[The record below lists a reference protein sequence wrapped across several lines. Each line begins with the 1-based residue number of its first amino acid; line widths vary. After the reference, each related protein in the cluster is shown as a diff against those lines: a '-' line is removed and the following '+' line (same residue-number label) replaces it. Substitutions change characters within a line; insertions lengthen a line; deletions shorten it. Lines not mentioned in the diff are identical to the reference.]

1 MRADLSSLGGSGGS
15 SAPIRS
21 NNVADACTRA
31 DEALVGRDAALEE
44 ALCALSTG
52 ARLLTLRGPPGV
64 GKSTLARALGR
75 QLGSTVTVVLA
86 EDDPARAKAAA
97 HDPRASVLAAV
108 AAALGLGLRTRD
120 TRVMLDRVARALDE
134 RTVTLVLDRVDAV
147 VPVVRG
153 VVADLLDGTEALRVV
168 VCAWRALGL
177 PREHVLRLQPLAL
190 GDAARLLAQRV
201 ARQAPGRPLSA
212 EDSRALV
219 AHAGAL
225 PLGLELLAARV
236 AELGAPA
243 VLSALE
249 RHGLVSDALD
259 RVLDAA
265 WSLLEPAEQSALVAL
280 SVLARPCTPATA
292 ELLVGEAGDARA
304 LGTLERLCACSLL
317 QTYEDEDGLTV
328 GLLDGIRSHAL
339 RRARARGLED
349 EARARHAALL
359 ARPAP
364 PRPDD
369 VEAWRRV
376 QREREDLLAAWRWA
390 LARADAPASLQALR
404 LAVRLDPVLLTCGP
418 SSLHR
423 RVLEDTLALFDG
435 PLAHASLT
443 TPRRAPEHVV
453 DALTRA
459 LDPAGAARTR
469 DDGTPPRGR
478 GEHAGDVAE
487 ASAIDLRLALGRY
500 DAIRGHHRRALDAF
514 TSALGAAE
522 ALGDDARAGWAAAF
536 ACFSAGHTD
545 DRRTAGA
552 LGERARGVARQ
563 THDLRLTAMAEQALG
578 FGALVHGELAEAEA
592 LFRRAVA
599 AARLA
604 GAPRLVG
611 ICVANLGL
619 VHLERGGLE
628 RAATCLAEAHQA
640 FVAIDDRFHL
650 ARLAVHEGQLAVR
663 RDEPEAEVEVTRSLE
678 RVVALDDLE
687 GELCARA
694 ALLELA
700 RASGDRPLAER
711 RWDELALCVRRA
723 DDVSWPRKL
732 AALAAFEPAP
742 PRAHT
747 LRLSRDGR
755 TLELSG
761 RPVDFSRRGPL
772 RRVLLA
778 LVEARLDEPGRAL
791 SAVEVQAA
799 GWPGEKM
806 YPESGAARVYM
817 AVRRLRE
824 LGLEAALLT
833 RDEGYALDPA
843 LDVAWSG

>member
-15 SAPIRS
+15 STPIRS
-21 NNVADACTRA
+21 GDSAAERARPADA
-31 DEALVGRDAALEE
+31 LIGRDAALEE
-44 ALCALSTG
+44 ALCALATG

-64 GKSTLARALGR
+64 GKSTLARALQR
-75 QLGSTVTVVLA
+75 QLSSTVTVVLA
-86 EDDPARAKAAA
+86 DGDLSRALPAGQ
-97 HDPRASVLAAV
+97 DPRASVLAAL

-134 RTVTLVLDRVDAV
+134 RTVTLVLDRIDALM
-147 VPVVRG
+147 PVVRG

-168 VCAWRALGL
+168 VCAWRTLGL
-177 PREHVLRLQPLAL
+177 PTEHVLRLEPLAPA
-190 GDAARLLAQRV
+190 DAARLLALRV
-201 ARQAPGRPLSA
+201 ARQAPSRALSA

-225 PLGLELLAARV
+225 PLALELLAARV

-249 RHGLVSDALD
+249 QHGLVSDALD

-280 SVLARPCTPATA
+280 SVLARPCTPAVA

-304 LGTLERLCACSLL
+304 LCTLERLCACSLL
-317 QTYEDEDGLTV
+317 QTYEDERGVTV

-339 RRARARGLED
+339 RQARARGLED
-349 EARARHAALL
+349 QARARHAALL
-359 ARPAP
+359 ARSAP

-376 QREREDLLAAWRWA
+376 QRDREDLLAAWRWTH
-390 LARADAPASLQALR
+390 ARADAQASRQALR
-404 LAVRLDPVLLTCGP
+404 LAVQLDPVLLTQGP

-423 RVLEDTLALFDG
+423 QVLEDTLALVDG
-435 PLAHASLT
+435 PLARATSVAVPRPHAH
-443 TPRRAPEHVV
+443 RV

-459 LDPAGAARTR
+459 LDPGAVARAH
-469 DDGTPPRGR
+469 DDRTPPRGR
-478 GEHAGDVAE
+478 GEHDDDAAE
-487 ASAIDLRLALGRY
+487 GTAVDLRLALGRY
-500 DAIRGHHRRALDAF
+500 DALRGHHRRALDTF
-514 TSALGAAE
+514 TSALAAAD
-522 ALGDDARAGWAAAF
+522 ALGDDTRAGWAAAF

-545 DRRTAGA
+545 DRRAAGA
-552 LGERARGVARQ
+552 LGERALGVARRAR
-563 THDLRLTAMAEQALG
+563 DLRLTAMAEQALG
-578 FGALVHGELAEAEA
+578 FGALVHGELGEAEVQ
-592 LFRRAVA
+592 LRRAVA

-619 VHLERGGLE
+619 VHLERGALE
-628 RAATCLAEAHQA
+628 RASTCLAEAHET
-640 FVAIDDRFHL
+640 FTAIDDRFHL
-650 ARLAVHEGQLAVR
+650 ARLAVHEALIAVR
-663 RDEPEAEVEVTRSLE
+663 RGAPEATGDVTRSLE

-694 ALLELA
+694 ALVELA
-700 RASGDRPLAER
+700 RASGDPLLAER
-711 RWDELALCVRRA
+711 RWDELALCVRHA

-732 AALAAFEPAP
+732 AALATVEAGP
-742 PRAHT
+742 PRGHT

-778 LVEARLDEPGRAL
+778 LVEARLSEPGRAL

-843 LDVAWSG
+843 LDVAWSA

>member
-1 MRADLSSLGGSGGS
+1 
-15 SAPIRS
+15 
-21 NNVADACTRA
+21 
-31 DEALVGRDAALEE
+31 LVGRDAALEE
-44 ALCALSTG
+44 ALCVLSTG

-64 GKSTLARALGR
+64 GKSTVARALGR
-75 QLGSTVTVVLA
+75 QLSSTVTVVLV
-86 EDDPARAKAAA
+86 DHDLARAPVAGQ
-97 HDPRASVLAAV
+97 DPRASVLAAL

-134 RTVTLVLDRVDAV
+134 RAATLVLDQIDAML
-147 VPVVRG
+147 PVVRG

-177 PREHVLRLQPLAL
+177 PTEHVLRLEPLAPS
-190 GDAARLLAQRV
+190 DAARLLAQRV
-201 ARQAPGRPLSA
+201 ARQAPSRMLSA
-212 EDSRALV
+212 EDSQALV

-265 WSLLEPAEQSALVAL
+265 WSLLEPAEQDALVAL
-280 SVLARPCTPATA
+280 SVLARPCTPAIA

-304 LGTLERLCACSLL
+304 LCTLERLCACSLL
-317 QTYEDEDGLTV
+317 QTYEDQDGVTV
-328 GLLDGIRSHAL
+328 GLVDGIRSYAL

-349 EARARHAALL
+349 QARARHATLL
-359 ARPAP
+359 ARPSP

-369 VEAWRRV
+369 VDAWRRV

-390 LARADAPASLQALR
+390 GARADAQASLLALR
-404 LAVRLDPVLLTCGP
+404 LAVQLDPVLLTQGP

-423 RVLEDTLALFDG
+423 RVLEDTLALVDG
-435 PLAHASLT
+435 PLAHAST
-443 TPRRAPEHVV
+443 IAPPRSPEHDV

-459 LDPAGAARTR
+459 LDPDGAARTR
-469 DDGTPPRGR
+469 DDGTPPRG
-478 GEHAGDVAE
+478 HDGDVA
-487 ASAIDLRLALGRY
+487 AAAAIDLRLALGRY

-514 TSALGAAE
+514 TSALEAADT
-522 ALGDDARAGWAAAF
+522 LGDDARAGWAAAF

-545 DRRTAGA
+545 DRRAAGGH
-552 LGERARGVARQ
+552 GERALGVARR
-563 THDLRLTAMAEQALG
+563 TRDLRLTAMAEQALG
-578 FGALVHGELAEAEA
+578 FGALVHGELGEAEA
-592 LFRRAVA
+592 LLRRAVA

-619 VHLERGGLE
+619 VHLERGGID
-628 RAATCLAEAHQA
+628 RASTCLAEAHQA

-650 ARLAVHEGQLAVR
+650 ARLAVHEALLAVR
-663 RDEPEAEVEVTRSLE
+663 RGEPEAEVEVTRALE

-694 ALLELA
+694 ALVELA
-700 RASGDRPLAER
+700 RTSGDPPLAER
-711 RWDELALCVRRA
+711 RWDELSLCVRRA

-732 AALAAFEPAP
+732 AALAIVEAGP
-742 PRAHT
+742 PRGHM

-778 LVEARLDEPGRAL
+778 LVEARLAEPGRAL

-833 RDEGYALDPA
+833 RDEGYALDPT
-843 LDVAWSG
+843 LDIAWSG